1 MQKSTAVHKITGGET
16 QSRGKGKVPLIL
28 LVMFLAGTLVVVL
41 GGISSPGYKI
51 APALIWAF
59 GFCVGGMLLGFLFA
73 IPRTLPPGV
82 TIVPALE
89 KENRG
94 RDGSSD
100 SVNGLGYANGLAG
113 ASHAHSE
120 INSNLVEV
128 SDWLTKIIVG
138 VGLIE
143 LKSLPARAERVAAF
157 IAPSLELSREAAAT
171 PIAGGIMFFFSI
183 LGFLNGYLLTRIYLA
198 VIIKWADNQ
207 VKIQNDPIRLRSGK
221 EIEVT
226 ELTRLQQDTLT
237 DLQETVAQL
246 VLPNPHNAEAAPPLP
261 RAEGAARERRGRI
274 LWVDD
279 NPGNNTLLVE
289 QLAREG
295 TIVEQVLTTRQALDS
310 LSRNQFDVVVT
321 DMARFEEKRDV
332 QDAGV
337 QLINEIRKINP
348 ELQIIVY
355 CSRRMAKLYGE
366 AAEVAGAR
374 LVTMSGT
381 RLIAALNRILTAAL
395 KQETGD

>member
-41 GGISSPGYKI
+41 GGIYSPGYKI

-73 IPRTLPPGV
+73 IPRTLPAGV
-82 TIVPALE
+82 TIAPALE

-100 SVNGLGYANGLAG
+100 SVNGLGYANG
-113 ASHAHSE
+113 HTHSE

-246 VLPNPHNAEAAPPLP
+246 VLPNPHNAEAALPLP
-261 RAEGAARERRGRI
+261 QGEGAARERRGRV

-289 QLAREG
+289 QLSKEG
-295 TIVEQVLTTRQALDS
+295 TIVEQVLTTKQALDS
-310 LSRNQFDVVVT
+310 LSRNQYDVVVT

-337 QLINEIRKINP
+337 QLIKEVRKINP
-348 ELQIIVY
+348 ELQVIVY
-355 CSRRMAKLYGE
+355 CSRRMVNLYGE
-366 AAEVAGAR
+366 AAQVAGAR

-381 RLIAALNRILTAAL
+381 RLIAVLNRILTAAS
-395 KQETGD
+395 KQGTGD